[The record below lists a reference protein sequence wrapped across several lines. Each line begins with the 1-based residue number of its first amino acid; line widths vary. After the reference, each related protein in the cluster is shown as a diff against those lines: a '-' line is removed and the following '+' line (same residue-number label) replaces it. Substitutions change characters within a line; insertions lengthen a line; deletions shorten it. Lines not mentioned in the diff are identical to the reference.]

1 MKQDNEYD
9 KEEIEFNKKIA
20 DSLVQKDDELIK
32 KKLDLTQTHNEL
44 IKKNLEQKRIQNE
57 LLKQMNA
64 IKVSLDVY
72 KLTITFYF
80 ILHIFFQKFSFLIL
94 LNFYNYNSKIL
105 NLFYF

>member
-1 MKQDNEYD
+1 MKQDNELD
-9 KEEIEFNKKIA
+9 KEEIEFNKKTA
-20 DSLVQKDDELIK
+20 DSLVQKDDELIN

-72 KLTITFYF
+72 KFTTTEMPQWEF
-80 ILHIFFQKFSFLIL
+80 
-94 LNFYNYNSKIL
+94 
-105 NLFYF
+105 